1 MTRSVG
7 MNNHYVP
14 KLILRKFSD
23 KLSLYNVKTGELK
36 ENISI
41 ENTYAI
47 EDYYD
52 NETEKNLNKKIESQ
66 FGNFL
71 SNYILRGNDEIV
83 LHRDKLKLIKK
94 FLLISIMRV
103 YDEAFFEGERNYYVK
118 KKEFSKQY
126 CKNNNIEYEEKYD
139 QPPFEEKQIE
149 GETLYQ
155 YWLRTLNVILD
166 SDGTPEEILK
176 DPNKTYAAHRWACI
190 VKYAYLA
197 FWDAPK
203 NSKDEFIITDV
214 GMTSENEKGWNEI
227 IGNRKKTNWLMSLLE
242 KTEDEKIRESIWKTA
257 LRTAYFHENF
267 QMFPISSRRMIVL
280 ISPFFKIRR
289 ELQKKGYKALPLDHI
304 TAMPNEDLF
313 APNRNHY
320 EQSQVDGLKY
330 DVDDR
335 YIYDIKTLNKTE
347 IRYCNSLFLDRID
360 TYLGFSSLEVAV
372 GSIINYKKLTTKKYA
387 YARNNYGWLY
397 DIIRQKGPWEI

>member
-1 MTRSVG
+1 

-23 KLSLYNVKTGELK
+23 KLCLYNVKTKELK
-36 ENISI
+36 EDVSV
-41 ENTYAI
+41 EEAYATT
-47 EDYYD
+47 DYYD
-52 NETEKNLNKKIESQ
+52 DKDHSTEKKLNEKIESQ

-71 SNYILRGNDEIV
+71 SNYILKADSEII
-83 LHRDKLKLIKK
+83 LRPDKLKLIKK
-94 FLLISIMRV
+94 FLLISLMRV
-103 YDEAFFEGERNYYVK
+103 YDEKFIEKERNYYVTK
-118 KKEFSKQY
+118 KQVSKQY
-126 CKNNNIEYEEKYD
+126 CKINNIEYEEKYD

-176 DPNKTYAAHRWACI
+176 DPNKTYAAHRWACV

-203 NSKDEFIITDV
+203 NSKDEFIITDI

-227 IGNRKKTNWLMSLLE
+227 IGNHKKIDWLTSLLE
-242 KTEDEKIRESIWKTA
+242 KTKDENVQESILKVT
-257 LRTAYFHENF
+257 LQTAYFHENF

-280 ISPFFKIRR
+280 ISPFFKMRR
-289 ELQKKGYKALPLDHI
+289 ELQKHGHTVPSLEYLTVI
-304 TAMPNEDLF
+304 PNEELF

-320 EQSQVDGLKY
+320 ELPQEDGLKCSEN
-330 DVDDR
+330 DR
-335 YIYDIKTLNKTE
+335 YIYDIKSLNKTE

-360 TYLGFSSLEVAV
+360 TYLGFSSLEAAV
-372 GSIINYKKLTTKKYA
+372 GSIINYKKLTTEKYD
-387 YARNNYGWLY
+387 YARNNYGRLY
-397 DIIRQKGPWEI
+397 DIIRKRGPWEI